1 MRRGR
6 RYLDP
11 KQILFYK
18 SCFVFMMLLIT
29 VILVDSRIR
38 PVIKTMSS
46 YQAQVYATQVINDA
60 VLEELTR
67 EGVTYGDLVT
77 LTRNEKGE
85 VTAIQTDMTALNRMR
100 ANITNTVLYHVA
112 NLENQD
118 INIPIGS
125 LTGV

>member
-77 LTRNEKGE
+77 LTRNEKLARPC
-85 VTAIQTDMTALNRMR
+85 VIQGR
-100 ANITNTVLYHVA
+100 AFCISP
-112 NLENQD
+112 QK
-118 INIPIGS
+118 PPKK
-125 LTGV
+125 